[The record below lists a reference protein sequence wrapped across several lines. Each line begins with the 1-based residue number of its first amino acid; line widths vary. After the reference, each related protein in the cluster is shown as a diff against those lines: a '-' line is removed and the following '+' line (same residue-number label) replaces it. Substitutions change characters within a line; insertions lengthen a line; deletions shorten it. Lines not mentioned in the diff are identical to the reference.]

1 MRLRRPGLRL
11 SQSLV
16 GRVFTLYVA
25 TLVAFVG
32 TGLTLFYRFN
42 FEQTLE
48 EAQQAAQMLNQL
60 AGQIVTESAVIGDF
74 DTIQRTLNKTVARS
88 PFATAAYIDTQG
100 AVLQARAPAVARVPP
115 PDWLKSRIADHL
127 QDVNQVINAGGRD
140 YGVLRLSFD
149 VERFAGD
156 LWRLVQSAVLLAA
169 AALVGGTLLILYPLK
184 KWLGT
189 LDRALQVGRS
199 KQPERAPE
207 LEPLMQGLPLEFR
220 PMVQA
225 LNETATSLRSALQ
238 ARERAL
244 VSLREVL
251 AGLRAHP
258 PETDGPAPGDSAP
271 AGTGQEEAD
280 DVAQLSAT
288 VGRLVAERELSR
300 KALEHA
306 LDAAEE
312 ANRIKSEFLANMS
325 HEIRTP
331 INGIIGMTDLA
342 LETELTDEQREF
354 LTIARTSA
362 NALMAVIND
371 ILDFSRIEA
380 GRLQIERLA
389 FDPLDIAQEACGVVR
404 AQAQAKRLPVTCRA
418 QGDVPLSL
426 VGDPTRVRQVLL
438 NLLSNAVKFTER
450 GRVDVVLGC
459 DGLGTAQPLL
469 HLAVKDTGIGIAP
482 AMHARIFEAFVQED
496 ASTTRRYGGSGL
508 GLSISKR
515 LVELMG
521 GRLWVESTPGR
532 GSVFHFTLPLLE
544 PHWAQDTVESGAD
557 APPSGPSP
565 LQPLADDA
573 PEVLL
578 AEDNPANQKLMGWLL
593 ERQGYRVSVAADGAQ
608 AVQMFGE
615 RPYRAVLMDVQMP
628 VMSGL
633 EATRLIREMEQAR
646 GGDRTP
652 VIAVTANAILGDR
665 DECLAAGMDD
675 YLAKP
680 FTAAQLREKVEAWAP
695 VSPSP

>member
-11 SQSLV
+11 PQSLV
-16 GRVFTLYVA
+16 GRVFALYVA
-25 TLVAFVG
+25 TLFAFVS

-42 FEQTLE
+42 FEQTLD
-48 EAQQAAQMLNQL
+48 EAHQAAQMLNEL

-74 DTIQRTLNKTVARS
+74 DTIQRTLNKTVSRS

-100 AVLQARAPAVARVPP
+100 GVLRARALLAERVPP
-115 PDWLKSRIADHL
+115 PAWLKSRVAEHL
-127 QDVNQVINAGGRD
+127 QDVNQVITAGGRD

-156 LWRLVQSAVLLAA
+156 LWRLIQSAVLLAA
-169 AALVGGTLLILYPLK
+169 AALVGGTLLIRYPLK

-189 LDRALQVGRS
+189 LDRALRVGHS

-220 PMVQA
+220 PMVLA

-251 AGLRAHP
+251 AGLRASP
-258 PETDGPAPGDSAP
+258 LESGEPTE
-271 AGTGQEEAD
+271 GTSQEEPE

-300 KALEHA
+300 KALERA
-306 LDAAEE
+306 LDAAEQ
-312 ANRIKSEFLANMS
+312 ANRTKSEFLANMS

-342 LETELTDEQREF
+342 LESELTEEQREF
-354 LTIARTSA
+354 LTIARASA
-362 NALMAVIND
+362 NALMSVIND
-371 ILDFSRIEA
+371 ILDFSRLEA
-380 GRLQIERLA
+380 GRLQIERVA
-389 FDPLDIAQEACGVVR
+389 FDPVAVAQEACSVVR
-404 AQAQAKRLPVTCRA
+404 AQAQAKQLPVSCRA

-438 NLLSNAVKFTER
+438 NLLANAVKFTER

-459 DGLGTAQPLL
+459 DGVGTAQPLL

-482 AMHARIFEAFVQED
+482 AMHARIFEAFIQED

-521 GRLWVESTPGR
+521 GRIWVESTPGR
-532 GSVFHFTLPLLE
+532 GSVFHVTLPLLE
-544 PHWAQDTVESGAD
+544 PEWAQGTVESRAD
-557 APPSGPSP
+557 APPAGHAPP
-565 LQPLADDA
+565 QPLSDDA
-573 PEVLL
+573 PAVLI
-578 AEDNPANQKLMGWLL
+578 AEDNPANQKLMSWLL
-593 ERQGYRVSVAADGAQ
+593 ERQGYRVSLAEDGAQ

-633 EATRLIREMEQAR
+633 EATRLIREMELAR
-646 GGDRTP
+646 GGGRTP

-680 FTAAQLREKVEAWAP
+680 FTAAQLREKVEAWVPAAP
-695 VSPSP
+695 

>member
-1 MRLRRPGLRL
+1 MRLRRLGLRL
-11 SQSLV
+11 PQSLV
-16 GRVFTLYVA
+16 GRVFALYVA
-25 TLVAFVG
+25 TLFAFVG

-42 FEQTLE
+42 FEQTLD

-88 PFATAAYIDTQG
+88 PFATASYIDTQG
-100 AVLQARAPAVARVPP
+100 GVLRARALLAERVPP
-115 PDWLKSRIADHL
+115 PAWLKSRVAEHL
-127 QDVNQVINAGGRD
+127 QDVNQVITAGGRD

-156 LWRLVQSAVLLAA
+156 LWRLIQSAVLLAA
-169 AALVGGTLLILYPLK
+169 AALLGGIVLIRYPLK

-189 LDRALQVGRS
+189 LDRALKVGRS

-225 LNETATSLRSALQ
+225 LNETATRLRSELQ

-251 AGLRAHP
+251 AGLRASPAEAGEP
-258 PETDGPAPGDSAP
+258 PAE
-271 AGTGQEEAD
+271 GTPHEEAD

-300 KALEHA
+300 KALERA
-306 LDAAEE
+306 LDAAEQ
-312 ANRIKSEFLANMS
+312 ANRTKSEFLANMS

-342 LETELTDEQREF
+342 LETDLTEEQREF

-362 NALMAVIND
+362 NALMSVIND

-380 GRLQIERLA
+380 GRLQIERVA
-389 FDPLDIAQEACGVVR
+389 FDPVAVAQEACSVVR
-404 AQAQAKRLPVTCRA
+404 AQAQAKELPVSCRA

-438 NLLSNAVKFTER
+438 NLLANAVKFTER

-459 DGLGTAQPLL
+459 DGVGTAQPLL

-521 GRLWVESTPGR
+521 GRIWVESTPGR

-544 PHWAQDTVESGAD
+544 PEWAQGTVESGD
-557 APPSGPSP
+557 EAPPNGHAPP
-565 LQPLADDA
+565 QPLADDA
-573 PEVLL
+573 PAVLI
-578 AEDNPANQKLMGWLL
+578 AEDNPANQKLMSWLL
-593 ERQGYRVSVAADGAQ
+593 ERQGYRVSLAEDGAQ

-615 RPYRAVLMDVQMP
+615 RAYQVVLMDVQMP

-633 EATRLIREMEQAR
+633 EATRLIREMEHAR
-646 GGDRTP
+646 GGGRTP

-680 FTAAQLREKVEAWAP
+680 FTAAQLREKVEAWVPAAP
-695 VSPSP
+695 